1 MSLKGKKVFID
12 PGHGGSQSAGN
23 SLCGSGYAV
32 GTSGKLSGNE
42 KDSVLVIG
50 EALKT
55 YLENAGATVRMSRT
69 KDVPVCLGA
78 RAKAAND
85 WGASIFLSLHH
96 NGSANTSANGLSAHW
111 YKSSDERLAASIVP
125 RMVEYTGLATW
136 GTTGVRKDNFQVL
149 RDTKMPATLI
159 EFGFMSNPSDDAFI
173 SSYESKLDFC
183 AGVVK
188 GVQDYFA

>member
-1 MSLKGKKVFID
+1 MSLRGKKIFID

-23 SLCGSGYAV
+23 SLCGSYQV

-50 EALKT
+50 EALKS
-55 YLENAGATVRMSRT
+55 YFEAAGAVVRMSRT
-69 KDVPVCLGA
+69 TDVPVCLGT

-85 WGASIFLSLHH
+85 WGANIFLSLHH
-96 NGSANTSANGLSAHW
+96 NGSTNTSANGLSAHW
-111 YKSSDERLAASIVP
+111 YKASDEKLAKSMVP
-125 RMVEYTGLATW
+125 RMVEYTGLNTW
-136 GTTGVRKDNFQVL
+136 GTTGVRKDSFQVL
-149 RDTKMPATLI
+149 RDTKMPATLL

-188 GVQDYFA
+188 GAADYFA